1 MQTERKKD
9 IINKD
14 WSESRIFRRA
24 MKYES
29 IKRGLHYEEV
39 SSEEELISED
49 THSNYSKAKRSS
61 QLPEEIEPIPGFD
74 EENAQDPDTDIPL
87 DPELP

>member
-1 MQTERKKD
+1 
-9 IINKD
+9 
-14 WSESRIFRRA
+14 

-29 IKRGLHYEEV
+29 IKRGLDYEEV

-49 THSNYSKAKRSS
+49 THSNYSKAKPLSHIP
-61 QLPEEIEPIPGFD
+61 PEEHEPLPGFD

-87 DPELP
+87 DAELPALRTSLGVFKSIKK